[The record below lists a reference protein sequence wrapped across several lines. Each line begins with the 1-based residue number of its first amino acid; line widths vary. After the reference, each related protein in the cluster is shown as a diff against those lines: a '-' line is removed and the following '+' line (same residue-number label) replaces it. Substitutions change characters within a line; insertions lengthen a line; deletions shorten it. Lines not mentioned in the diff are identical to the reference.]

1 MDKKDYTDYVVGLP
15 MTYVGMKKVQH
26 AVRTRPKSNGYAYE
40 PDAMSVLNKYL
51 TEGYYV
57 VACPPIG
64 VELEYIVEKY
74 VKEDEDGQT

>member
-1 MDKKDYTDYVVGLP
+1 MDKKDCMDYVVGLP
-15 MTYVGMKKVQH
+15 MGFAGMKKVQH
-26 AVRTRPKSNGYAYE
+26 AVRTRPKSSSYAYE

-57 VACPPIG
+57 VACHPIG

-74 VKEDEDGQT
+74 VKEDENG